1 MPMTAEMRPSE
12 SPPWGGPA
20 QWLEIQLRIE
30 ITLREANGSREAWR
44 RLATKIADEIA
55 AVSPLIADVAAATCP
70 WCPDPC
76 CLRARVWFDL
86 KDLLVMHLTGRP
98 APPAQAILQRNDRCR
113 YIGVRG
119 CRLDRRDRP
128 WICTW
133 YLCPTQK
140 NRLRSDDRTI
150 WERLEE
156 RLCAI
161 SAARK
166 VLASEFLQAAVN

>member
-1 MPMTAEMRPSE
+1 MDIAVEMRPSV
-12 SPPWGGPA
+12 SPPWSGPA
-20 QWLEIQLRIE
+20 QWVGIHLRIE
-30 ITLREANGSREAWR
+30 RTLQCANGRREGLR
-44 RLATKIADEIA
+44 RLAKKIADETA
-55 AVSPLIADVAAATCP
+55 AVSPPMADVAAATCP

-140 NRLRSDDRTI
+140 SRLRSEDRI
-150 WERLEE
+150 RWGRLEE

-166 VLASEFLQAAVN
+166 ALASEFLQAAVN